1 MRAFLLILLLAA
13 PFCALADV
21 KATLEEANAAG
32 PGKGL
37 PILAAA
43 LDKVPVGSA
52 DYQELQVARC
62 WLYSYSDPAKALALA
77 EAEMQGGAG
86 RYPARMRV
94 CRGYTYEN
102 LGKISLALEDYEAGV
117 QDARRFKDDDLLAR
131 ALVLRGEQRMQGSL
145 YADALEDLKAAYDL
159 ALKLKDLGQQRYALN
174 AIANVYA
181 DRNVREYDRALEYYG
196 RLLAVNEEKGDV
208 RGQATAH
215 FNIAS
220 TLESKGDLQGARKH
234 FENALLFDRGRGVAE
249 DIAFDERA
257 YAVVLSKLGEHRN
270 AISTLNHALALYEA
284 QQPKDAHAVHAV
296 LLSRG
301 GALRRAGRY
310 SEALAD
316 LEAAFRHFGQA
327 RNQRFLEKIH
337 EERALAFAGLGD
349 WRNAY
354 AAQLL
359 RNTAQQEV
367 QRQLIDERTTR
378 LRMQFEADQAK
389 LRNSE
394 LEHRN
399 ALQQAELTTTARV
412 RHWQVVALGLSFAVI
427 GLLCLFIARQ
437 VRAGRRMRDLAMT
450 DELTRLPN
458 RRHFMAVAREAFS
471 GGRGTAVTLAAID
484 IDHFKRINDTGGHA
498 VGDVVLQR
506 VAHALRVALRP
517 GDLIG
522 RIGGEEFMVLLRG
535 ASRDDAIAAAQ
546 RLREAVQAI
555 DCGDLPRGIATSI
568 SVGVAERHDSESLD
582 VVCQR
587 ADMAL
592 YQAKQNGRNR
602 VELAAA

>member
-1 MRAFLLILLLAA
+1 MRTFLTILLLVL
-13 PFCALADV
+13 PFSALADV
-21 KATLEEANAAG
+21 KATVEEANAAS
-32 PGKGL
+32 PEQGL
-37 PILAAA
+37 EMLAAA
-43 LDKVPVGSA
+43 LAKVPAGSA
-52 DYQELQVARC
+52 DFQELQVASC
-62 WLYSYSDPAKALALA
+62 WLHSYTEPAKAVALA
-77 EAEMQGGAG
+77 EAEMKGGQG
-86 RYPARMRV
+86 RYAARMRV
-94 CRGYTYEN
+94 CRGYAYEN
-102 LGKISLALEDYEAGV
+102 LEKISLALEDYEAGV
-117 QDARRFKDDDLLAR
+117 QDARRLKDDDLLAR
-131 ALVLRGEQRMQGSL
+131 ALVLRGEQRMLGSL

-159 ALKLKDLGQQRYALN
+159 ALKLKDRSQQRYALN

-196 RLLAVNEEKGDV
+196 RLLAVHEESRDL

-234 FENALLFDRGRGVAE
+234 FEKALLFDRGRGVAG
-249 DIAFDERA
+249 DIAYDERA
-257 YAVVLSKLGEHRN
+257 YAVVLSKLGEHGS
-270 AISTLNHALALYEA
+270 AIAMLNHALALYEG
-284 QQPKDAHAVHAV
+284 QPARDAHAIHTV

-316 LEAAFRHFGQA
+316 LDAALKYFGQA

-337 EERALAFAGLGD
+337 EERALAFSGLGD

-354 AAQLL
+354 AAQQLH
-359 RNTAQQEV
+359 NAAQQEV

-378 LRMQFEADQAK
+378 LRLQFEADQAK

-399 ALQQAELTTTARV
+399 ALQQAELASTARV
-412 RHWQVVALGLSFAVI
+412 RQWQVLALVLSFTVI
-427 GLLCLFIARQ
+427 GLLCLFIGRQ
-437 VRAGRRMRDLAMT
+437 MRAGRRMRDLAMT

-471 GGRGTAVTLAAID
+471 GGGAAVTLAAID

-522 RIGGEEFMVLLRG
+522 RVGGEEFMVLLRG

-546 RLREAVQAI
+546 RLREAVQAV
-555 DCGDLPRGIATSI
+555 DCGDLPRGIAASI
-568 SVGVAERHDSESLD
+568 SVGVAERHEGESLD
-582 VVCQR
+582 LVCQR
-587 ADMAL
+587 ADTAL

>member
-13 PFCALADV
+13 PFSALADV

-32 PGKGL
+32 PEKGL

-43 LDKVPVGSA
+43 LAKVPAGGA
-52 DYQELQVARC
+52 DYQELQVASC
-62 WLYSYSDPAKALALA
+62 WLHSYSEPAKAVALA
-77 EAEMQGGAG
+77 EAEMQGGTG

-94 CRGYTYEN
+94 CRGYAYEN
-102 LGKISLALEDYEAGV
+102 LEKISLALEDYEAGV

-131 ALVLRGEQRMQGSL
+131 ALVLRGEQRMLGSL

-159 ALKLKDLGQQRYALN
+159 ALKIKDIGQQRYALN

-181 DRNVREYDRALEYYG
+181 DRNVREYERALDYYG
-196 RLLAVNEEKGDV
+196 KLLAVNEEKGDV
-208 RGQATAH
+208 RGQATSH

-234 FENALLFDRGRGVAE
+234 FEKALLFDRGRGVAE

-270 AISTLNHALALYEA
+270 AIATLNHALALYEA
-284 QQPKDAHAVHAV
+284 QQPRDARAVHTV

-316 LEAAFRHFGQA
+316 LEAAFRYFGQA
-327 RNQRFLEKIH
+327 RNLRFLEKIH

-354 AAQLL
+354 EAQQL

-378 LRMQFEADQAK
+378 LRLQFEADQAK

-399 ALQQAELTTTARV
+399 ALQQAELASTARV
-412 RHWQVVALGLSFAVI
+412 RQWQVVALGLSLAVI
-427 GLLCLFIARQ
+427 ALLCLFIARQ

-458 RRHFMAVAREAFS
+458 RRHFMAVAREAFTN
-471 GGRGTAVTLAAID
+471 GRGTAVTLAAID

-535 ASRDDAIAAAQ
+535 AAREDAIAAAQ

-568 SVGVAERHDSESLD
+568 SVGVAERHEGENLD

-587 ADMAL
+587 ADTAL